1 MNYFTKVLKY
11 GLDYTYYGVLN
22 IVFNILYAIFS
33 ALAFVSFIPMLDV
46 LFKQTKG
53 VYIKPEYFG
62 ISNIREYLED
72 YFNYYISRQ
81 LETDISSTLIL
92 VVGIVIFFFLMK
104 NLFNYLALYNITFVK
119 NGLLKNLR
127 GKLYSKV
134 VSMPISYFLNK
145 KKGDLMS
152 RITADI
158 LEIQT
163 SYLSILEL
171 MVREPLTILF
181 TLIVMFTIS
190 PELTLFVILFIPIS
204 GFIISII
211 GKKLRKDSKEVQ
223 QQQSNFLSMIDE
235 TISGQKVIK
244 SFLSESFFNQK
255 FDSIN
260 EMLYKFS
267 NKVIN
272 RKNLAG
278 PFSEFMGILVIGVL
292 LWFGGKMV
300 LINETISGT
309 TFIVFMGLAY
319 NILTPAKNLSKSF
332 YSIKKGNAA
341 AERVFEIIEFKP
353 ENDSNRDQL
362 LETFI
367 DKIEFKNVDFSFGQT
382 KILDKISFTIKKGES
397 VALVG
402 SSGSGKTTIANL
414 LNGFYNSDSG
424 SISIDGMEISSIT
437 RESLY
442 KKISIVTQESIL
454 FNDTIMNNI
463 RIGDLDSI
471 DGDII
476 NAAKEANAHEFI
488 LEQNEKYD
496 TNIGDYGGKLSGGQK
511 QRITIARA
519 MLKSPSIL
527 ILDEA
532 TSSLDSESEKHVQS
546 AIENLMNQRTV
557 FVIAHRLS
565 TVHNASKILVLD
577 NGKIVQE
584 GKHEELVNIDGLYK
598 QLHKMQFRT

>member
-1 MNYFTKVLKY
+1 MSYFTRVLKY
-11 GLDYTYYGVLN
+11 GIEYYNYGVLN
-22 IVFNILYAIFS
+22 ILFNILYAIFS

-46 LFKQTKG
+46 LFKQTKT
-53 VYIKPEYFG
+53 VYTEPEYVGF
-62 ISNIREYLED
+62 SNILEYTED
-72 YFNYYISRQ
+72 YFNYYLSNQ

-127 GKLYSKV
+127 ENLYSKV
-134 VSMPISYFLNK
+134 LNMPISYFLNK

-171 MVREPLTILF
+171 MVREPLTIIF

-190 PELTLFVILFIPIS
+190 PQLTLFVTLFIPIS

-223 QQQSNFLSMIDE
+223 QQQSNFLSIIDE

-244 SFLSESFFNQK
+244 SFLSENFFHNK
-255 FDSIN
+255 FKSIN
-260 EMLYKFS
+260 NLLYRFS

-300 LINETISGT
+300 LISETISGT

-341 AERVFEIIEFKP
+341 AERVFEIIEYNKNKYDENRTLDFKKFKK
-353 ENDSNRDQL
+353 NI
-362 LETFI
+362 TFN
-367 DKIEFKNVDFSFGQT
+367 NVEFSFGEV
-382 KILDKISFTIKKGES
+382 KILDKISFTINKGES

-414 LNGFYNSDSG
+414 LNGFFGPTSG
-424 SISIDGMEISSIT
+424 NILIDDISISNIT
-437 RESLY
+437 KESLY
-442 KKISIVTQESIL
+442 RNISIVTQESIL
-454 FNDTIMNNI
+454 FNDTILNNI
-463 RIGDLDSI
+463 RIGNLEASKE
-471 DGDII
+471 DII
-476 NAAKEANAHEFI
+476 EASKEANAHEFI
-488 LEQNEKYD
+488 QEQLNSYD
-496 TNIGDYGGKLSGGQK
+496 TTIGDYGNNLSGGQK
-511 QRITIARA
+511 QRLTIARA

-532 TSSLDSESEKHVQS
+532 TSSLDSESEKKIQN
-546 AIENLMNQRTV
+546 AIDKLMHGKTSLI
-557 FVIAHRLS
+557 IAHKFS
-565 TVHNASKILVLD
+565 TIKKCDKIILID
-577 NGKIVQE
+577 KGRIIAQGTHQE
-584 GKHEELVNIDGLYK
+584 LINSNSSYKNMNELQI
-598 QLHKMQFRT
+598 

>member
-1 MNYFTKVLKY
+1 MSYFTRVLKY
-11 GLDYTYYGVLN
+11 GLDYSYFAVLN
-22 IVFNILYAIFS
+22 IIFNILYAIFS

-46 LFKQTKG
+46 LFKQTKK
-53 VYIKPEYFG
+53 VYIEPEYTG
-62 ISNIREYLED
+62 ISDIREYAEN
-72 YFNYYISRQ
+72 YFNYYISKQ
-81 LETDISSTLIL
+81 LETDISSTLII
-92 VVGIVIFFFLMK
+92 VVSIVIFFFLMK
-104 NLFNYLALYNITFVK
+104 NIFNYLALYNITFVK
-119 NGLLKNLR
+119 NGLLKKLR
-127 GKLYSKV
+127 ENLYSKV
-134 VSMPISYFLNK
+134 LLMPISYFLNK

-190 PELTLFVILFIPIS
+190 PSLTLFVILFIPIS

-223 QQQSNFLSMIDE
+223 QQQSNFLSIIDE

-244 SFLSESFFNQK
+244 SFISESFFLKK
-255 FDSIN
+255 FDQIN
-260 EMLYKFS
+260 NLLFRYS
-267 NKVIN
+267 NKVVN

-300 LINETISGT
+300 LINASISGT

-341 AERVFEIIEFKP
+341 AERVFEIIEYSKEINDQGRSIDMNEFKDKIRF
-353 ENDSNRDQL
+353 ND
-362 LETFI
+362 LEFSYGESKII
-367 DKIEFKNVDFSFGQT
+367 DK
-382 KILDKISFTIKKGES
+382 LSFTINKGES
-397 VALVG
+397 IALVG

-414 LNGFYNSDSG
+414 LNGFFNANSG
-424 SISIDGMEISSIT
+424 NIIIDGINIT
-437 RESLY
+437 DIKRESLY
-442 KKISIVTQESIL
+442 KNISIVTQESIL
-454 FNDTIMNNI
+454 FNDTIFNNI
-463 RIGDLDSI
+463 KIGNLDSNRE
-471 DGDII
+471 DII
-476 NAAKEANAHEFI
+476 NAAKEANAHDFI
-488 LEQNEKYD
+488 KDQVNGYD
-496 TNIGDYGGKLSGGQK
+496 TVIGDYGNKLSGGQK
-511 QRITIARA
+511 QRLTIARA

-532 TSSLDSESEKHVQS
+532 TSSLDSKSEKKIQD
-546 AIENLMNQRTV
+546 AINKLMYGKTSLI
-557 FVIAHRLS
+557 IAHKFS
-565 TVHNASKILVLD
+565 TIKKCDKIILID
-577 NGKIVQE
+577 KGRIVAQ
-584 GKHEELVNIDGLYK
+584 GTHDELINSNSLYK
-598 QLHKMQFRT
+598 NMNELQI

>member
-1 MNYFTKVLKY
+1 MSYFIRVLKY
-11 GLDYTYYGVLN
+11 GIEYYNYGVLN
-22 IVFNILYAIFS
+22 IFFNILYAIFS

-46 LFKQTKG
+46 LFKQTKT
-53 VYIKPEYFG
+53 VYTEPEYG
-62 ISNIREYLED
+62 GLNNILEYTED
-72 YFNYYISRQ
+72 YFNYYLSNQ
-81 LETDISSTLIL
+81 LETDISSTLII

-127 GKLYSKV
+127 ENLYSKV
-134 VSMPISYFLNK
+134 LNMPISYFLNK

-171 MVREPLTILF
+171 MVREPLTIIF

-190 PELTLFVILFIPIS
+190 PQLTLFVTLFIPIS

-223 QQQSNFLSMIDE
+223 QQQSNFLSIIDE

-244 SFLSESFFNQK
+244 SFLSENFFHNK
-255 FDSIN
+255 FKSIN
-260 EMLYKFS
+260 NLLYRFS

-300 LINETISGT
+300 LISETISGT

-341 AERVFEIIEFKP
+341 AERVFEIIEYNKNKYDENRTLDFKKFKK
-353 ENDSNRDQL
+353 NI
-362 LETFI
+362 TFN
-367 DKIEFKNVDFSFGQT
+367 NVEFSFGEV
-382 KILDKISFTIKKGES
+382 KILDKISFTINKGES

-414 LNGFYNSDSG
+414 LNGFFGPTSG
-424 SISIDGMEISSIT
+424 NILIDDISISNIT
-437 RESLY
+437 KESLY
-442 KKISIVTQESIL
+442 RNISIVTQESIL
-454 FNDTIMNNI
+454 FNDTILNNI
-463 RIGDLDSI
+463 RIGNLEASKE
-471 DGDII
+471 DII
-476 NAAKEANAHEFI
+476 EASKEANAHEFI
-488 LEQNEKYD
+488 QEQLNSYD
-496 TNIGDYGGKLSGGQK
+496 TTIGDFGNNLSGGQK
-511 QRITIARA
+511 QRLTIARA
-519 MLKSPSIL
+519 ILKSPSIL

-532 TSSLDSESEKHVQS
+532 TSSLDSESEKKIQN
-546 AIENLMNQRTV
+546 AIDKLMHGKTSLI
-557 FVIAHRLS
+557 IAHKFS
-565 TVHNASKILVLD
+565 TIKKCDKIILID
-577 NGKIVQE
+577 KGRIIAQGTHQE
-584 GKHEELVNIDGLYK
+584 LINSNSSYKNMNELQI
-598 QLHKMQFRT
+598 

>member
-1 MNYFTKVLKY
+1 MNYFTRVLKY
-11 GLDYTYYGVLN
+11 GIEYSYFGLLN
-22 IVFNILYAIFS
+22 ILFNILYAIFS

-46 LFKQTKG
+46 LFKQTEI
-53 VYIKPEYFG
+53 VYTKPEYTG
-62 ISNIREYLED
+62 IGNIREYLES
-72 YFNYYISRQ
+72 YFNYYLSNQ
-81 LETDISSTLIL
+81 LETDVSSTLII
-92 VVGIVIFFFLMK
+92 VVGIVVFFFLMK
-104 NLFNYLALYNITFVK
+104 NIFNYLALYNITFLK

-127 GKLYSKV
+127 ENLYSKV
-134 VSMPISYFLNK
+134 LNMPISYFLNK

-190 PELTLFVILFIPIS
+190 PRLTLFVTLFIPIS

-223 QQQSNFLSMIDE
+223 QQQSNFLSIIDE

-244 SFLSESFFNQK
+244 SFLSESFFLDK
-255 FDSIN
+255 FKSIN
-260 EMLYKFS
+260 SLLFKFS

-278 PFSEFMGILVIGVL
+278 PFSEFMGILVIVVL

-300 LINETISGT
+300 LISETISGT

-341 AERVFEIIEFKP
+341 AERVFEIIEYNNDRVDQKRDVELIKF
-353 ENDSNRDQL
+353 ENKI
-362 LETFI
+362 TFEN
-367 DKIEFKNVDFSFGQT
+367 IEFNYGDS
-382 KILDKISFTIKKGES
+382 KILDNISFTINKGES

-402 SSGSGKTTIANL
+402 SSGSGKTTIANI
-414 LNGFYNSDSG
+414 LNGFFNPKSG
-424 SISIDGMEISSIT
+424 NLLIDNNNISQIT
-437 RESLY
+437 KESLY
-442 KKISIVTQESIL
+442 KNISIVTQESIL
-454 FNDTIMNNI
+454 FNDSILNNI
-463 RIGDLDSI
+463 KIGNLDSKKE
-471 DGDII
+471 DVI
-476 NAAKEANAHEFI
+476 NAAKDANAHEFI
-488 LEQNEKYD
+488 EQQLNGYD
-496 TNIGDYGGKLSGGQK
+496 TMIGDYGNKLSGGQK
-511 QRITIARA
+511 QRLTIARA

-532 TSSLDSESEKHVQS
+532 TSSLDSKSEKKIQD
-546 AIENLMNQRTV
+546 AINKLMEGKTSLI
-557 FVIAHRLS
+557 IAHKFS
-565 TVHNASKILVLD
+565 TIKKCDKIILID
-577 NGKIVQE
+577 KGRIIAQ
-584 GKHEELVNIDGLYK
+584 GTHEELINSNSSYK
-598 QLHKMQFRT
+598 NMNELQI

>member
-46 LFKQTKG
+46 LFKQTKE
-53 VYIKPEYFG
+53 VYIEPEYSG
-62 ISNIREYLED
+62 ISNIREYLEN

-119 NGLLKNLR
+119 NGLLKNIR

-134 VSMPISYFLNK
+134 ISMPISYFLNK

-341 AERVFEIIEFKP
+341 AERVFEIIEFKLD
-353 ENDSNRDQL
+353 NYSNRDQL
-362 LETFI
+362 LETFK
-367 DKIEFKNVDFSFGQT
+367 DKIEFKNVDFSYGQS
-382 KILDKISFTIKKGES
+382 KILDKISFTIKKGQS

-463 RIGDLDSI
+463 RIGDLDSV
-471 DGDII
+471 DGDVI

-488 LEQNEKYD
+488 LEQSKKYD

-511 QRITIARA
+511 QRLTIARA

-532 TSSLDSESEKHVQS
+532 TSSLDSESEKKIQD
-546 AIENLMNQRTV
+546 AIDKLMLGKTSLIIAHKFSTIKKCDKIILIDKGRIVAEGTHDELINSNSSYKNMNQ
-557 FVIAHRLS
+557 L
-565 TVHNASKILVLD
+565 
-577 NGKIVQE
+577 Q
-584 GKHEELVNIDGLYK
+584 
-598 QLHKMQFRT
+598 M

>member
-11 GLDYTYYGVLN
+11 GLEYSYFAVLN
-22 IVFNILYAIFS
+22 ILFNILYAIFS

-46 LFKQTKG
+46 LFKQTKK
-53 VYIKPEYFG
+53 VYEMPVYSG
-62 ISNIREYLED
+62 IGNIREYAEN
-72 YFNYYISRQ
+72 YFNYYISKQ
-81 LETDISSTLIL
+81 LETDISTTLII
-92 VVGIVIFFFLMK
+92 VVSIVIFFFLMK
-104 NLFNYLALYNITFVK
+104 NVFNYLALFNITFVK
-119 NGLLKNLR
+119 NGLLKKLR
-127 GKLYSKV
+127 ERLYSKV
-134 VSMPISYFLNK
+134 LVMPIPYFINK

-211 GKKLRKDSKEVQ
+211 GKRLRKDSKEVQ
-223 QQQSNFLSMIDE
+223 QQQSNFLSIIDE

-244 SFLSESFFNQK
+244 SFLSESFFSRK
-255 FDSIN
+255 FDKIN
-260 EMLYKFS
+260 HLLYKYS

-292 LWFGGKMV
+292 LWFGGRMV
-300 LINETISGT
+300 LVSESISGT

-341 AERVFEIIEFKP
+341 AERVFEIIEYDKYSNDRTRNIEIEEFK
-353 ENDSNRDQL
+353 
-362 LETFI
+362 
-367 DKIEFKNVDFSFGQT
+367 DKISFQDLEFSYGES
-382 KILDKISFTIKKGES
+382 KILDGITFTIKKGES

-402 SSGSGKTTIANL
+402 SSGSGKSTIANL
-414 LNGFYNSDSG
+414 LNGFFSADSG
-424 SISIDGMEISSIT
+424 SLLIDGINISDIK

-442 KKISIVTQESIL
+442 KNISIVTQESIL
-454 FNDTIMNNI
+454 FNDNIFNNI
-463 RIGDLDSI
+463 KIGNLDSEKE
-471 DGDII
+471 DII
-476 NAAKEANAHEFI
+476 SAAKEANAHEFI
-488 LEQNEKYD
+488 EEQINGYE
-496 TNIGDYGGKLSGGQK
+496 TVIGDYGNKLSGGQK
-511 QRITIARA
+511 QRLTIARA

-532 TSSLDSESEKHVQS
+532 TSSLDSKSEKKIQD
-546 AIENLMNQRTV
+546 AINKLMQGKTSLI
-557 FVIAHRLS
+557 IAHKFS
-565 TVHNASKILVLD
+565 TIKKCDKIILID
-577 NGKIVQE
+577 KGRIIAQ
-584 GKHEELVNIDGLYK
+584 GTHEELINSNSSYK
-598 QLHKMQFRT
+598 NMNELQI

>member
-1 MNYFTKVLKY
+1 MNYFTRVLKY
-11 GLDYTYYGVLN
+11 GIDYSYFGLLN
-22 IVFNILYAIFS
+22 ILFNILYAIFS

-46 LFKQTKG
+46 LFKQTEI
-53 VYIKPEYFG
+53 VYTKPEYTG
-62 ISNIREYLED
+62 IGNIREYLES
-72 YFNYYISRQ
+72 YFNYYLSNQ
-81 LETDISSTLIL
+81 LETDVSSTLII
-92 VVGIVIFFFLMK
+92 VVGIVVFFFLMK
-104 NLFNYLALYNITFVK
+104 NIFNYLALYNITFVK

-127 GKLYSKV
+127 ENLYSKV
-134 VSMPISYFLNK
+134 LNMPISYFLNK

-190 PELTLFVILFIPIS
+190 PRLTLFVTLFIPIS

-223 QQQSNFLSMIDE
+223 QQQSNFLSIIDE

-244 SFLSESFFNQK
+244 SFLSESFFLDK
-255 FDSIN
+255 FKSIN
-260 EMLYKFS
+260 SLLFKFS

-300 LINETISGT
+300 LISETISGT

-341 AERVFEIIEFKP
+341 AERVFEIIEYNNDRVDQKRDVELIKF
-353 ENDSNRDQL
+353 ENKI
-362 LETFI
+362 TFEN
-367 DKIEFKNVDFSFGQT
+367 IEFNYGDS
-382 KILDKISFTIKKGES
+382 KILDKISFTINKGES

-402 SSGSGKTTIANL
+402 SSGSGKTTIANI
-414 LNGFYNSDSG
+414 LNGFFNPKSG
-424 SISIDGMEISSIT
+424 NLLIDNNNISQIT
-437 RESLY
+437 KESLY
-442 KKISIVTQESIL
+442 KNISIVTQESIL
-454 FNDTIMNNI
+454 FNDSILNNI
-463 RIGDLDSI
+463 KIGNLDSKKE
-471 DGDII
+471 DVI

-488 LEQNEKYD
+488 EQQLDGYN
-496 TNIGDYGGKLSGGQK
+496 TMIGDYGNKLSGGQK
-511 QRITIARA
+511 QRLTIARA

-532 TSSLDSESEKHVQS
+532 TSSLDSKSEKKIQD
-546 AIENLMNQRTV
+546 AINKLMQGKTSLI
-557 FVIAHRLS
+557 IAHKFS
-565 TVHNASKILVLD
+565 TIKKCDKIILID
-577 NGKIVQE
+577 KGKIIAQVT
-584 GKHEELVNIDGLYK
+584 HEELINSNSSYK
-598 QLHKMQFRT
+598 NMNELQI

>member
-46 LFKQTKG
+46 LFKQTKE
-53 VYIKPEYFG
+53 VYIEPEYSG

-134 VSMPISYFLNK
+134 ISMPISYFLNK

-171 MVREPLTILF
+171 MIREPLTILF

-244 SFLSESFFNQK
+244 SFLSESYFNQK
-255 FDSIN
+255 FNRIN

-341 AERVFEIIEFKP
+341 AERVFEIIEFKLD
-353 ENDSNRDQL
+353 NDSNRDQL
-362 LETFI
+362 LEIFN
-367 DKIEFKNVDFSFGQT
+367 DKIEFKNVDFSYGQS
-382 KILDKISFTIKKGES
+382 KILDKISFTINKGES

-442 KKISIVTQESIL
+442 KNISIVTQESIL

-463 RIGDLDSI
+463 RIGDLDST
-471 DGDII
+471 DEDII

-488 LEQNEKYD
+488 LEQSKKYE

-511 QRITIARA
+511 QRLTIARA

-532 TSSLDSESEKHVQS
+532 TSSLDSESEKKIQD
-546 AIENLMNQRTV
+546 AIDKLMLDKTSLI
-557 FVIAHRLS
+557 IAHKFS
-565 TVHNASKILVLD
+565 TIKTCDKIILID
-577 NGKIVQE
+577 KGRIIAE
-584 GKHEELVNIDGLYK
+584 GTHDELINSNSSYK
-598 QLHKMQFRT
+598 NMNELQM

>member
-1 MNYFTKVLKY
+1 MSYFTRVLKY
-11 GLDYTYYGVLN
+11 GIEYYYYGVLN
-22 IVFNILYAIFS
+22 ILFNILYAIFS

-46 LFKQTKG
+46 LFKQTKT
-53 VYIKPEYFG
+53 VYTEPEYVGF
-62 ISNIREYLED
+62 SNILEYTED
-72 YFNYYISRQ
+72 YFNYYLSNQ

-127 GKLYSKV
+127 ENLYSKV
-134 VSMPISYFLNK
+134 LNMPISYFLNK

-171 MVREPLTILF
+171 MVREPLTIIF

-190 PELTLFVILFIPIS
+190 PQLTLFVTLFIPIS

-223 QQQSNFLSMIDE
+223 QQQSNFLSIIDE

-244 SFLSESFFNQK
+244 SFLSENFFHNK
-255 FDSIN
+255 FKSIN
-260 EMLYKFS
+260 NLLYRFS

-300 LINETISGT
+300 LISETISGT

-341 AERVFEIIEFKP
+341 AERVFEIIEYNKNKYDENRTLDFKKFKK
-353 ENDSNRDQL
+353 NI
-362 LETFI
+362 TFNNV
-367 DKIEFKNVDFSFGQT
+367 EFSYGEV
-382 KILDKISFTIKKGES
+382 KILDKISFTINKGES

-414 LNGFYNSDSG
+414 LNGFFGPTSG
-424 SISIDGMEISSIT
+424 NILIDDISISNIT
-437 RESLY
+437 KESLY
-442 KKISIVTQESIL
+442 RNISIVTQESIL
-454 FNDTIMNNI
+454 FNDTILNNI
-463 RIGDLDSI
+463 RIGNLEASKE
-471 DGDII
+471 DII
-476 NAAKEANAHEFI
+476 EASKEANAHEFI
-488 LEQNEKYD
+488 QEQLNSYD
-496 TNIGDYGGKLSGGQK
+496 TTIGDYGNNLSGGQK
-511 QRITIARA
+511 QRLTIARA

-532 TSSLDSESEKHVQS
+532 TSSLDSESEKKIQN
-546 AIENLMNQRTV
+546 AIDKLMHGKTSLI
-557 FVIAHRLS
+557 IAHKFS
-565 TVHNASKILVLD
+565 TIKKCDKIILID
-577 NGKIVQE
+577 KGRIIAQGTHQE
-584 GKHEELVNIDGLYK
+584 LINSNSSYKNMNELQI
-598 QLHKMQFRT
+598 

>member
-46 LFKQTKG
+46 LFKQTKD
-53 VYIKPEYFG
+53 VYTEPEYSG

-134 VSMPISYFLNK
+134 ISMPISYFLNK

-362 LETFI
+362 LETFK
-367 DKIEFKNVDFSFGQT
+367 DKIEFKNVDFSYGQS
-382 KILDKISFTIKKGES
+382 KILDKISFTIKKGQS

-532 TSSLDSESEKHVQS
+532 TSSLDSESEKKIQD
-546 AIENLMNQRTV
+546 AIDKLMLDKTSLI
-557 FVIAHRLS
+557 IAHKFS
-565 TVHNASKILVLD
+565 TIKKCDKIILID
-577 NGKIVQE
+577 KGRIVAE
-584 GKHEELVNIDGLYK
+584 GTHDELINSNSSYK
-598 QLHKMQFRT
+598 NMNELQM

>member
-46 LFKQTKG
+46 LFKQTKD
-53 VYIKPEYFG
+53 VYIEPEYSG

-134 VSMPISYFLNK
+134 ISMPISYFLNK

-244 SFLSESFFNQK
+244 SFLSESFFDQK

-260 EMLYKFS
+260 KMLYKFS
-267 NKVIN
+267 NRVIN

-341 AERVFEIIEFKP
+341 AERVFEIIEFKHD
-353 ENDSNRDQL
+353 NDSNRDQL
-362 LETFI
+362 LETFK
-367 DKIEFKNVDFSFGQT
+367 DKIEFKNVDFSYGQS
-382 KILDKISFTIKKGES
+382 KILDKISFTIKKGQS

-414 LNGFYNSDSG
+414 LNGFYNSNSG

-442 KKISIVTQESIL
+442 KNISIVTQESIL

-471 DGDII
+471 DEDIV

-488 LEQNEKYD
+488 LEQSEKYD

-511 QRITIARA
+511 QRLTIARA

-532 TSSLDSESEKHVQS
+532 TSSLDSESEKKIQD
-546 AIENLMNQRTV
+546 AIDKLMVDKTSLI
-557 FVIAHRLS
+557 IAHKFS
-565 TVHNASKILVLD
+565 TIKKCDKIILIDKGRILAEGTHD
-577 NGKIVQE
+577 ELINSNSSYKIMN
-584 GKHEELVNIDGLYK
+584 EL
-598 QLHKMQFRT
+598 QM

>member
-1 MNYFTKVLKY
+1 MNYFTRVLKY

-46 LFKQTKG
+46 LFKQTKD
-53 VYIKPEYFG
+53 VYVEPEYSG
-62 ISNIREYLED
+62 ISNIRKYLED

-127 GKLYSKV
+127 GKLYSRV
-134 VSMPISYFLNK
+134 ISMPISYFLNK

-181 TLIVMFTIS
+181 TLIVMLTIS

-255 FDSIN
+255 FNSIN
-260 EMLYKFS
+260 KMLYKFS

-353 ENDSNRDQL
+353 YNDSKRDQL
-362 LETFI
+362 LKTFK
-367 DKIEFKNVDFSFGQT
+367 DKIEFKNVDFSYGQS
-382 KILDKISFTIKKGES
+382 KILDKISFTIKKGQS

-442 KKISIVTQESIL
+442 KNISIVTQESIL

-463 RIGDLDSI
+463 KIGDLDSV
-471 DGDII
+471 DEDIV

-488 LEQNEKYD
+488 LEQSEKYD

-511 QRITIARA
+511 QRLTIARA

-532 TSSLDSESEKHVQS
+532 TSSLDSESEKKIQD
-546 AIENLMNQRTV
+546 AIDKLMMDKTSLI
-557 FVIAHRLS
+557 IAHKFS
-565 TVHNASKILVLD
+565 TIKKCDKIILIDKGRILA
-577 NGKIVQE
+577 E
-584 GKHEELVNIDGLYK
+584 GTHDELINSNSSYK
-598 QLHKMQFRT
+598 NMNELQM

>member
-1 MNYFTKVLKY
+1 MSYFTRVLKY
-11 GLDYTYYGVLN
+11 GIEYYNYGVLN
-22 IVFNILYAIFS
+22 ILFNILYAIFS

-46 LFKQTKG
+46 LFKQTKT
-53 VYIKPEYFG
+53 VYTEPEYVGF
-62 ISNIREYLED
+62 SNILEYTED
-72 YFNYYISRQ
+72 YFNYYLSNQ

-127 GKLYSKV
+127 ENLYSKV
-134 VSMPISYFLNK
+134 LNMPISYFLNK

-171 MVREPLTILF
+171 MVREPLTIIF

-190 PELTLFVILFIPIS
+190 PQLTLFVTLFIPIS

-223 QQQSNFLSMIDE
+223 QQQSNFLSIIDE

-244 SFLSESFFNQK
+244 SFLSENFFHNK
-255 FDSIN
+255 FKSIN
-260 EMLYKFS
+260 NLLYRFS

-300 LINETISGT
+300 LISETISGT

-341 AERVFEIIEFKP
+341 AERVFEIIEYNKNKYDENRTLDFKKFKK
-353 ENDSNRDQL
+353 NI
-362 LETFI
+362 TFNNV
-367 DKIEFKNVDFSFGQT
+367 EFSYGEV
-382 KILDKISFTIKKGES
+382 KILDKISFTINKGES

-414 LNGFYNSDSG
+414 LNGFFGPTSG
-424 SISIDGMEISSIT
+424 NILIDDISISNIT
-437 RESLY
+437 KESLY
-442 KKISIVTQESIL
+442 RNISIVTQESIL
-454 FNDTIMNNI
+454 FNDTILNNI
-463 RIGDLDSI
+463 RIGNLEASKE
-471 DGDII
+471 DII
-476 NAAKEANAHEFI
+476 EASKEANAHEFI
-488 LEQNEKYD
+488 QEQLNSYD
-496 TNIGDYGGKLSGGQK
+496 TTIGDYGNNLSGGQK
-511 QRITIARA
+511 QRLTIARA
-519 MLKSPSIL
+519 ILKSPSIL

-532 TSSLDSESEKHVQS
+532 TSSLDSESEKKIQN
-546 AIENLMNQRTV
+546 AIDKLMHGKTSLI
-557 FVIAHRLS
+557 IAHKFS
-565 TVHNASKILVLD
+565 TIKKCDKIILID
-577 NGKIVQE
+577 KGRIIAQGTHQE
-584 GKHEELVNIDGLYK
+584 LINSNSSYKNMNELQI
-598 QLHKMQFRT
+598 

>member
-46 LFKQTKG
+46 LFKQTKE
-53 VYIKPEYFG
+53 VYIEPEYSG
-62 ISNIREYLED
+62 ISNVREYLED

-134 VSMPISYFLNK
+134 ISMPISYFLNK

-362 LETFI
+362 LETFK
-367 DKIEFKNVDFSFGQT
+367 DKIEFKNVDFSYGQS
-382 KILDKISFTIKKGES
+382 KILDKISFTIKKGQS

-488 LEQNEKYD
+488 LEQSEKYD

-532 TSSLDSESEKHVQS
+532 TSSLDSESEKKIQD
-546 AIENLMNQRTV
+546 AIDKLMLDKTSLI
-557 FVIAHRLS
+557 IAHKFS
-565 TVHNASKILVLD
+565 TIKKCDKIILID
-577 NGKIVQE
+577 KGRIVAE
-584 GKHEELVNIDGLYK
+584 GTHDELINSNSSYK
-598 QLHKMQFRT
+598 NMNELQM

>member
-1 MNYFTKVLKY
+1 MNYFSKVIKY
-11 GLDYTYYGVLN
+11 GLEYSYFAVLN
-22 IVFNILYAIFS
+22 ILFNILYAIFS

-46 LFKQTKG
+46 LFKQTKK
-53 VYIKPEYFG
+53 VYEVPEYSG
-62 ISNIREYLED
+62 IGNIREYAEN
-72 YFNYYISRQ
+72 YFNYYISKQ
-81 LETDISSTLIL
+81 LETDISTTLII
-92 VVGIVIFFFLMK
+92 VVSIVIFFFLMK
-104 NLFNYLALYNITFVK
+104 NVFNYLALFNITFVK
-119 NGLLKNLR
+119 NGLLKKLR
-127 GKLYSKV
+127 ERLYSKV
-134 VSMPISYFLNK
+134 LVMPIPYFINK

-211 GKKLRKDSKEVQ
+211 GKRLRKDSKEVQ
-223 QQQSNFLSMIDE
+223 QQQSNFLSIIDE

-244 SFLSESFFNQK
+244 SFLSESFFSRK
-255 FDSIN
+255 FDKIN
-260 EMLYKFS
+260 HLLYKYS

-292 LWFGGKMV
+292 LWFGGRMV
-300 LINETISGT
+300 LVSESISGT

-341 AERVFEIIEFKP
+341 AERVFEIIEYDKYTNDGTRNIEIEEFK
-353 ENDSNRDQL
+353 
-362 LETFI
+362 
-367 DKIEFKNVDFSFGQT
+367 DKISFQDLEFSYGES
-382 KILDKISFTIKKGES
+382 KILDGITFTIKKGES

-402 SSGSGKTTIANL
+402 SSGSGKSTIANL
-414 LNGFYNSDSG
+414 LNGFFSADSG
-424 SISIDGMEISSIT
+424 SLLIDGINISDIK

-442 KKISIVTQESIL
+442 KNISIVTQESIL
-454 FNDTIMNNI
+454 FNDNIFNNI
-463 RIGDLDSI
+463 KIGNLDAEKE
-471 DGDII
+471 DII
-476 NAAKEANAHEFI
+476 RAAKEANAHEFI
-488 LEQNEKYD
+488 EEQINGYE
-496 TNIGDYGGKLSGGQK
+496 TVIGDYGNKLSGGQK
-511 QRITIARA
+511 QRLTIARA

-532 TSSLDSESEKHVQS
+532 TSSLDSKSEKKIQD
-546 AIENLMNQRTV
+546 AINKLMQGKTSLI
-557 FVIAHRLS
+557 IAHKFS
-565 TVHNASKILVLD
+565 TIKKCDKIILID
-577 NGKIVQE
+577 KGRIIAQ
-584 GKHEELVNIDGLYK
+584 GTHEELINSNSSYK
-598 QLHKMQFRT
+598 NMNELQI

>member
-1 MNYFTKVLKY
+1 MSYFTRVLKY
-11 GLDYTYYGVLN
+11 GIEYYNYGVLN
-22 IVFNILYAIFS
+22 ILFNILYAIFS

-46 LFKQTKG
+46 LFKQTKT
-53 VYIKPEYFG
+53 VYTEPEYVGF
-62 ISNIREYLED
+62 SNILEYTED
-72 YFNYYISRQ
+72 YFNYYLSNQ

-127 GKLYSKV
+127 ENLYSKV
-134 VSMPISYFLNK
+134 LNMPISYFLNK

-171 MVREPLTILF
+171 MVREPLTIIF

-190 PELTLFVILFIPIS
+190 PQLTLFVTLFIPIS

-223 QQQSNFLSMIDE
+223 QQQSNFLSIIDE

-244 SFLSESFFNQK
+244 SFLSENFFHNK
-255 FDSIN
+255 FKSIN
-260 EMLYKFS
+260 NLLYRFS

-300 LINETISGT
+300 LISETISGT

-341 AERVFEIIEFKP
+341 AERVFEIIEYNKNKYDENRTLDFKKFKK
-353 ENDSNRDQL
+353 NI
-362 LETFI
+362 TFNNV
-367 DKIEFKNVDFSFGQT
+367 EFSYGEV
-382 KILDKISFTIKKGES
+382 KILDKISFTINKGES

-414 LNGFYNSDSG
+414 LNGFFGPTSG
-424 SISIDGMEISSIT
+424 NILIDDISISNIT
-437 RESLY
+437 KESLY
-442 KKISIVTQESIL
+442 RNISIVTQESIL
-454 FNDTIMNNI
+454 FNDTILNNI
-463 RIGDLDSI
+463 RIGNLEASKE
-471 DGDII
+471 DII
-476 NAAKEANAHEFI
+476 EASKEANAHEFI
-488 LEQNEKYD
+488 QEQLNSYD
-496 TNIGDYGGKLSGGQK
+496 TTIGDYGNNLSGGQK
-511 QRITIARA
+511 QRLTIARA

-532 TSSLDSESEKHVQS
+532 TSSLDSKSEKKIQN
-546 AIENLMNQRTV
+546 AIDKLMHGKTSLI
-557 FVIAHRLS
+557 IAHKFS
-565 TVHNASKILVLD
+565 TIKKCDKIILID
-577 NGKIVQE
+577 KGRIIAQ
-584 GKHEELVNIDGLYK
+584 GTHEELINSNSSYK
-598 QLHKMQFRT
+598 NMNELQI

>member
-11 GLDYTYYGVLN
+11 GLEYSYFAVLN
-22 IVFNILYAIFS
+22 ILFNILYAIFS

-46 LFKQTKG
+46 LFKQTKK
-53 VYIKPEYFG
+53 VYEMPVYSG
-62 ISNIREYLED
+62 IGNIREYAEN
-72 YFNYYISRQ
+72 YFNYYISKQ
-81 LETDISSTLIL
+81 LETDISTTLII
-92 VVGIVIFFFLMK
+92 VVSIVIFFFLMK
-104 NLFNYLALYNITFVK
+104 NVFNYLALFNITFVK
-119 NGLLKNLR
+119 NGLLKKLR
-127 GKLYSKV
+127 ERLYSKV
-134 VSMPISYFLNK
+134 LVMPIPYFINK

-211 GKKLRKDSKEVQ
+211 GKRLRKDSKEVQ
-223 QQQSNFLSMIDE
+223 QQQSNFLSIIDE

-244 SFLSESFFNQK
+244 SFLSESFFSRK
-255 FDSIN
+255 FDKIN
-260 EMLYKFS
+260 HLLYKYS

-292 LWFGGKMV
+292 LWFGGRMV
-300 LINETISGT
+300 LVSESISGT

-341 AERVFEIIEFKP
+341 AERVFEIIEYDKYSNDGTRNIEIEEFK
-353 ENDSNRDQL
+353 
-362 LETFI
+362 
-367 DKIEFKNVDFSFGQT
+367 DKISFQDLEFSYGES
-382 KILDKISFTIKKGES
+382 KILDGITFTIKKGES

-402 SSGSGKTTIANL
+402 SSGSGKSTIANL
-414 LNGFYNSDSG
+414 LNGFFSADSG
-424 SISIDGMEISSIT
+424 SLLIDGINISDIK

-442 KKISIVTQESIL
+442 KNISIVTQESIL
-454 FNDTIMNNI
+454 FNDNIFNNI
-463 RIGDLDSI
+463 KIGNLDAEKE
-471 DGDII
+471 DII
-476 NAAKEANAHEFI
+476 SAAKEANAHEFI
-488 LEQNEKYD
+488 EEQINGYE
-496 TNIGDYGGKLSGGQK
+496 TVIGDYGNKLSGGQK
-511 QRITIARA
+511 QRLTIARA

-532 TSSLDSESEKHVQS
+532 TSSLDSKSEKKIQD
-546 AIENLMNQRTV
+546 AINKLMQGKTSLI
-557 FVIAHRLS
+557 IAHKFS
-565 TVHNASKILVLD
+565 TIKKCDKIILID
-577 NGKIVQE
+577 KGRIIAQ
-584 GKHEELVNIDGLYK
+584 GTHEELINSNSSYK
-598 QLHKMQFRT
+598 NMNELQI

>member
-1 MNYFTKVLKY
+1 MSYFTRVLKY
-11 GLDYTYYGVLN
+11 GIEYYYYGVLN
-22 IVFNILYAIFS
+22 ILFNILYAIFS

-46 LFKQTKG
+46 LFKQTKT
-53 VYIKPEYFG
+53 VYTEPKYVGF
-62 ISNIREYLED
+62 SNILEYTED
-72 YFNYYISRQ
+72 YFNYYLSNQ

-127 GKLYSKV
+127 ENLYSKV
-134 VSMPISYFLNK
+134 LNMPISYFLNK

-171 MVREPLTILF
+171 MVREPLTIIF

-190 PELTLFVILFIPIS
+190 PQLTLFVTLFIPIS

-223 QQQSNFLSMIDE
+223 QQQSNFLSIIDE

-244 SFLSESFFNQK
+244 SFLSENFFHNK
-255 FDSIN
+255 FKSIN
-260 EMLYKFS
+260 NLLYRFS

-341 AERVFEIIEFKP
+341 AERVFEIIEYNKDKYDENRTIDFKKFKK
-353 ENDSNRDQL
+353 NI
-362 LETFI
+362 TFNNV
-367 DKIEFKNVDFSFGQT
+367 EFNYGEV
-382 KILDKISFTIKKGES
+382 KILDKISFTINKGES

-414 LNGFYNSDSG
+414 LNGFFGPTSG
-424 SISIDGMEISSIT
+424 NILIDDISISNIT
-437 RESLY
+437 KESLY
-442 KKISIVTQESIL
+442 RNISIVTQESIL
-454 FNDTIMNNI
+454 FNDTILNNI
-463 RIGDLDSI
+463 RIGNLEASKE
-471 DGDII
+471 DII
-476 NAAKEANAHEFI
+476 EASKEANAHEFI
-488 LEQNEKYD
+488 QEQLNSYD
-496 TNIGDYGGKLSGGQK
+496 TMIGDYGNNLSGGQK
-511 QRITIARA
+511 QRLTIARA

-532 TSSLDSESEKHVQS
+532 TSSLDSESEKKIQN
-546 AIENLMNQRTV
+546 AIDKLMHGKTSLI
-557 FVIAHRLS
+557 IAHKFS
-565 TVHNASKILVLD
+565 TIKKCDKIILID
-577 NGKIVQE
+577 KGRIIAQGTHQE
-584 GKHEELVNIDGLYK
+584 LINSNSSYKNMNELQI
-598 QLHKMQFRT
+598 

>member
-46 LFKQTKG
+46 LFKQTKD
-53 VYIKPEYFG
+53 VYIEPEYSG

-134 VSMPISYFLNK
+134 ISMPISYFLNK

-244 SFLSESFFNQK
+244 SFLSESFFDQK

-260 EMLYKFS
+260 KMLYKYS
-267 NKVIN
+267 NRVIN

-353 ENDSNRDQL
+353 DNDSNRDQL
-362 LETFI
+362 LETFK
-367 DKIEFKNVDFSFGQT
+367 DKIEFKNVDFSYGQS
-382 KILDKISFTIKKGES
+382 KILDKISFTIKKGQS

-414 LNGFYNSDSG
+414 LNGFYNSNSG

-442 KKISIVTQESIL
+442 KNISIVTQESIL

-471 DGDII
+471 DEDIV

-488 LEQNEKYD
+488 LEQSEKYD

-511 QRITIARA
+511 QRLTIARA

-532 TSSLDSESEKHVQS
+532 TSSLDSESEKKIQG
-546 AIENLMNQRTV
+546 AIDKLMVDKTSLI
-557 FVIAHRLS
+557 IAHKFS
-565 TVHNASKILVLD
+565 TIKKCDKIILIDKGRILA
-577 NGKIVQE
+577 E
-584 GKHEELVNIDGLYK
+584 GTHDELINSNSSYK
-598 QLHKMQFRT
+598 NMNELQM

>member
-11 GLDYTYYGVLN
+11 GLEYSYFALLN
-22 IVFNILYAIFS
+22 IIFNILYAIFS

-46 LFKQTKG
+46 LFKQTKK
-53 VYIKPEYFG
+53 VYEVPEYSG
-62 ISNIREYLED
+62 IGNIREYAEN
-72 YFNYYISRQ
+72 YFNYYISKQ
-81 LETDISSTLIL
+81 LETDISTTLII
-92 VVGIVIFFFLMK
+92 VVSIVIFFFLMK
-104 NLFNYLALYNITFVK
+104 NVFNYLALFNITFVK
-119 NGLLKNLR
+119 NGLLKKLR
-127 GKLYSKV
+127 ESLYSKV
-134 VSMPISYFLNK
+134 LVMPIPYFINK

-211 GKKLRKDSKEVQ
+211 GKRLRKDSKEVQ
-223 QQQSNFLSMIDE
+223 QQQSNFLSIIEE

-244 SFLSESFFNQK
+244 SFLSESFFSRK
-255 FDSIN
+255 FDKIN
-260 EMLYKFS
+260 HLLFKYS

-292 LWFGGKMV
+292 LWFGGRMV
-300 LINETISGT
+300 LVSESISGT

-341 AERVFEIIEFKP
+341 AERVFEIIEYDKYTNDGTRNIEIEEFK
-353 ENDSNRDQL
+353 
-362 LETFI
+362 
-367 DKIEFKNVDFSFGQT
+367 DKISFQDLEFSYGES
-382 KILDKISFTIKKGES
+382 KILDGITFTIKKGES

-402 SSGSGKTTIANL
+402 SSGSGKSTIANL
-414 LNGFYNSDSG
+414 LNGFFSADSG
-424 SISIDGMEISSIT
+424 SLLIDGINISDIK

-442 KKISIVTQESIL
+442 KNISIVTQESIL
-454 FNDTIMNNI
+454 FNDNIFNNI
-463 RIGDLDSI
+463 KIGNLDAEKE
-471 DGDII
+471 DII
-476 NAAKEANAHEFI
+476 RAAKEANAHEFI
-488 LEQNEKYD
+488 EEQINGYE
-496 TNIGDYGGKLSGGQK
+496 TVIGDYGNKLSGGQK
-511 QRITIARA
+511 QRLTIARA

-532 TSSLDSESEKHVQS
+532 TSSLDSKSEKKIQD
-546 AIENLMNQRTV
+546 AINKLMQGKTSLI
-557 FVIAHRLS
+557 IAHKFS
-565 TVHNASKILVLD
+565 TIKKCDKIILID
-577 NGKIVQE
+577 KGRIIAQ
-584 GKHEELVNIDGLYK
+584 GTHEELINSNSSYK
-598 QLHKMQFRT
+598 NMNELQI

>member
-46 LFKQTKG
+46 LFKQTKE
-53 VYIKPEYFG
+53 VYIEPEYSG
-62 ISNIREYLED
+62 ISNVREYLED

-134 VSMPISYFLNK
+134 ISMPISYFLNK

-181 TLIVMFTIS
+181 TLIVMLTIS

-341 AERVFEIIEFKP
+341 AERVFEIIEFKT

-362 LETFI
+362 LETFK
-367 DKIEFKNVDFSFGQT
+367 DKIEFKNVDFSYGQS
-382 KILDKISFTIKKGES
+382 KILDKISFTIKKGQS

-463 RIGDLDSI
+463 RIGDLDST

-476 NAAKEANAHEFI
+476 NAAREANAHKFI
-488 LEQNEKYD
+488 LEQSEKYD

-532 TSSLDSESEKHVQS
+532 TSSLDSESEKKIQD
-546 AIENLMNQRTV
+546 AIDKLMLDKTSLI
-557 FVIAHRLS
+557 IAHKFS
-565 TVHNASKILVLD
+565 TIRKCDKIILID
-577 NGKIVQE
+577 KGRIVAE
-584 GKHEELVNIDGLYK
+584 GTHDELINSNSSYK
-598 QLHKMQFRT
+598 NMNELQM

>member
-1 MNYFTKVLKY
+1 MSYFTRVLKY
-11 GLDYTYYGVLN
+11 GIEYYNYGVLN
-22 IVFNILYAIFS
+22 ILFNILYAIFS

-46 LFKQTKG
+46 LFKQTKT
-53 VYIKPEYFG
+53 VYTEPEYSGFN
-62 ISNIREYLED
+62 NILEYTED
-72 YFNYYISRQ
+72 YFNYYLSNQ

-127 GKLYSKV
+127 ENLYSKV
-134 VSMPISYFLNK
+134 LNMPISYFLNK

-171 MVREPLTILF
+171 MVREPLTIIF

-190 PELTLFVILFIPIS
+190 PQLTLFVILFIPIS

-223 QQQSNFLSMIDE
+223 QQQSNFLSIIDE

-244 SFLSESFFNQK
+244 SFLSENFFHNK
-255 FDSIN
+255 FKSIN
-260 EMLYKFS
+260 NLLYRFS

-341 AERVFEIIEFKP
+341 AERVFEIIEYNKNKYDENRTLDFKKFKK
-353 ENDSNRDQL
+353 NI
-362 LETFI
+362 TFNNV
-367 DKIEFKNVDFSFGQT
+367 EFSYGEV
-382 KILDKISFTIKKGES
+382 KILDKISFTINKGES

-414 LNGFYNSDSG
+414 LNGFFGPTSG
-424 SISIDGMEISSIT
+424 NILIDDISISNIT
-437 RESLY
+437 KESLY
-442 KKISIVTQESIL
+442 RNISIVTQESIL
-454 FNDTIMNNI
+454 FNDTILNNI
-463 RIGDLDSI
+463 RIGNLEASKE
-471 DGDII
+471 DII
-476 NAAKEANAHEFI
+476 EASKEANAHEFI
-488 LEQNEKYD
+488 QEQLNSYD
-496 TNIGDYGGKLSGGQK
+496 TTIGDYGNNLSGGQK
-511 QRITIARA
+511 QRLTIARA

-532 TSSLDSESEKHVQS
+532 TSSLDSESEKKIQN
-546 AIENLMNQRTV
+546 AIDKLMHGKTSLI
-557 FVIAHRLS
+557 IAHKFS
-565 TVHNASKILVLD
+565 TIKKCDKIILID
-577 NGKIVQE
+577 KGRIIAQGTHQE
-584 GKHEELVNIDGLYK
+584 LINSNSSYKNMNELQI
-598 QLHKMQFRT
+598 

>member
-11 GLDYTYYGVLN
+11 GLEYSYFAVLN
-22 IVFNILYAIFS
+22 ILFNILYAIFS

-46 LFKQTKG
+46 LFKQTKK
-53 VYIKPEYFG
+53 VYEMPVYSG
-62 ISNIREYLED
+62 IGNIREYAEN
-72 YFNYYISRQ
+72 YFNYYISKQ
-81 LETDISSTLIL
+81 LETDISTTLII
-92 VVGIVIFFFLMK
+92 VVSIVIFFFLMK
-104 NLFNYLALYNITFVK
+104 NVFNYLALFNITFVK
-119 NGLLKNLR
+119 NGLLKKLR
-127 GKLYSKV
+127 ESLYSKV
-134 VSMPISYFLNK
+134 LVMPIPYFINK

-204 GFIISII
+204 GFIISIV
-211 GKKLRKDSKEVQ
+211 GKRLRKDSKEVQ
-223 QQQSNFLSMIDE
+223 QQQSNFLSIIDE

-244 SFLSESFFNQK
+244 SFLSESFFSRK
-255 FDSIN
+255 FDKIN
-260 EMLYKFS
+260 HLLFKYS

-292 LWFGGKMV
+292 LWFGGRMV
-300 LINETISGT
+300 LVSESISGT

-341 AERVFEIIEFKP
+341 AERVFEIIEYDKYSNDGTRNIEIEEFK
-353 ENDSNRDQL
+353 
-362 LETFI
+362 
-367 DKIEFKNVDFSFGQT
+367 DKISFQDLEFSYGES
-382 KILDKISFTIKKGES
+382 KILDGITFTIKKGES

-402 SSGSGKTTIANL
+402 SSGSGKSTIANL
-414 LNGFYNSDSG
+414 LNGFFSADSG
-424 SISIDGMEISSIT
+424 SLLIDGINISDIK

-442 KKISIVTQESIL
+442 KNISIVTQESIL
-454 FNDTIMNNI
+454 FNDNIFNNI
-463 RIGDLDSI
+463 KIGNLDAEKE
-471 DGDII
+471 DII
-476 NAAKEANAHEFI
+476 RAAKEANAHEFI
-488 LEQNEKYD
+488 EEQINGYE
-496 TNIGDYGGKLSGGQK
+496 TVIGDYGNKLSGGQK
-511 QRITIARA
+511 QRLTIARA

-532 TSSLDSESEKHVQS
+532 TSSLDSKSEKKIQD
-546 AIENLMNQRTV
+546 AINKLMQGKTSLI
-557 FVIAHRLS
+557 IAHKFS
-565 TVHNASKILVLD
+565 TIKKCDKIILID
-577 NGKIVQE
+577 KGRIIAQ
-584 GKHEELVNIDGLYK
+584 GTHEELINSNSSYK
-598 QLHKMQFRT
+598 NMNELQI

>member
-1 MNYFTKVLKY
+1 MSYFTRVLKY
-11 GLDYTYYGVLN
+11 GIEYYNYGVLN
-22 IVFNILYAIFS
+22 ILFNILYAIFS

-46 LFKQTKG
+46 LFKQTKT
-53 VYIKPEYFG
+53 VYTEPEYVGF
-62 ISNIREYLED
+62 SNILEYTED
-72 YFNYYISRQ
+72 YFNYYLSNQ

-127 GKLYSKV
+127 ENLYSKV
-134 VSMPISYFLNK
+134 LNMPISYFLNK

-171 MVREPLTILF
+171 MVREPLTIIF

-190 PELTLFVILFIPIS
+190 PQLTLFVTLFIPIS

-223 QQQSNFLSMIDE
+223 QQQSNFLSIIDE

-244 SFLSESFFNQK
+244 SFLSENFFHNK
-255 FDSIN
+255 FKSIN
-260 EMLYKFS
+260 NLLYRFS

-300 LINETISGT
+300 LISETISGT

-341 AERVFEIIEFKP
+341 AERVFEIIEYNKNKYDENRTLDFKKFKK
-353 ENDSNRDQL
+353 NI
-362 LETFI
+362 TFNNV
-367 DKIEFKNVDFSFGQT
+367 EFNYGEV
-382 KILDKISFTIKKGES
+382 KILDKISFTINKGES

-414 LNGFYNSDSG
+414 LNGFFGPTSG
-424 SISIDGMEISSIT
+424 NILIDDISISNIT
-437 RESLY
+437 KESLY
-442 KKISIVTQESIL
+442 RNISIVTQESIL
-454 FNDTIMNNI
+454 FNDTILNNI
-463 RIGDLDSI
+463 RIGNLEASKE
-471 DGDII
+471 DII
-476 NAAKEANAHEFI
+476 EASKEANAHEFI
-488 LEQNEKYD
+488 QEQLNSYD
-496 TNIGDYGGKLSGGQK
+496 TTIGDYGNNLSGGQK
-511 QRITIARA
+511 QRLTIARA

-532 TSSLDSESEKHVQS
+532 TSSLDSESEKKIQN
-546 AIENLMNQRTV
+546 AIDKLMHGKTSLI
-557 FVIAHRLS
+557 IAHKFS
-565 TVHNASKILVLD
+565 TIKKCDKIILID
-577 NGKIVQE
+577 KGRIIAQGTHQE
-584 GKHEELVNIDGLYK
+584 LINSNSSYKNMNELQI
-598 QLHKMQFRT
+598 

>member
-11 GLDYTYYGVLN
+11 GLEYSYFAVLN
-22 IVFNILYAIFS
+22 ILFNILYAIFS

-46 LFKQTKG
+46 LFKQTKK
-53 VYIKPEYFG
+53 VYEAPVYSG
-62 ISNIREYLED
+62 IGNIREYAEN
-72 YFNYYISRQ
+72 YFNYYISKQ
-81 LETDISSTLIL
+81 LETDISTTLII
-92 VVGIVIFFFLMK
+92 VVSIVIFFFLMK
-104 NLFNYLALYNITFVK
+104 NVFNYLALFNITFVK
-119 NGLLKNLR
+119 NGLLKKLR
-127 GKLYSKV
+127 ESLYSKV
-134 VSMPISYFLNK
+134 LVMPIPYFINK

-211 GKKLRKDSKEVQ
+211 GKRLRKDSKEVQ
-223 QQQSNFLSMIDE
+223 QQQSNFLSIIDE

-244 SFLSESFFNQK
+244 SFLSESFFSRK
-255 FDSIN
+255 FDKIN
-260 EMLYKFS
+260 HLLYKYS

-292 LWFGGKMV
+292 LWFGGRMV
-300 LINETISGT
+300 LVSESISGT

-341 AERVFEIIEFKP
+341 AERVFEIIEYDKFSNDRTRNIEIEEFK
-353 ENDSNRDQL
+353 
-362 LETFI
+362 
-367 DKIEFKNVDFSFGQT
+367 DKISFQDLEFSYGES
-382 KILDKISFTIKKGES
+382 KILDGITFTIKKGES

-402 SSGSGKTTIANL
+402 SSGSGKSTIANL
-414 LNGFYNSDSG
+414 LNGFFSADSG
-424 SISIDGMEISSIT
+424 SLLIDGINISDIK

-442 KKISIVTQESIL
+442 KNISIVTQESIL
-454 FNDTIMNNI
+454 FNDNIFNNI
-463 RIGDLDSI
+463 KIGNLDSEKE
-471 DGDII
+471 DII
-476 NAAKEANAHEFI
+476 SAAKEANAHEFI
-488 LEQNEKYD
+488 EEQINGYE
-496 TNIGDYGGKLSGGQK
+496 TVIGDYGNKLSGGQK
-511 QRITIARA
+511 QRLTIARA

-532 TSSLDSESEKHVQS
+532 TSSLDSKSEKKIQD
-546 AIENLMNQRTV
+546 AINKLMQGKTSLI
-557 FVIAHRLS
+557 IAHKFS
-565 TVHNASKILVLD
+565 TIKKCDKIILID
-577 NGKIVQE
+577 RGRIIAQ
-584 GKHEELVNIDGLYK
+584 GTHEELINSNSSYK
-598 QLHKMQFRT
+598 NMNELQI

>member
-11 GLDYTYYGVLN
+11 GIDYSYFGLLN
-22 IVFNILYAIFS
+22 ILFNILYAIFS

-46 LFKQTKG
+46 LFKQTEI
-53 VYIKPEYFG
+53 VYTKPEYTG
-62 ISNIREYLED
+62 IGNIREYLES
-72 YFNYYISRQ
+72 YFNYYLSNQ
-81 LETDISSTLIL
+81 LETDVSSTLII
-92 VVGIVIFFFLMK
+92 VVGIVVFFFLMK
-104 NLFNYLALYNITFVK
+104 NIFNYLALYNITFVK

-127 GKLYSKV
+127 ENLYSKV
-134 VSMPISYFLNK
+134 LNMPISYFLNK

-190 PELTLFVILFIPIS
+190 PRLTLFVTLFIPIS

-223 QQQSNFLSMIDE
+223 QQQSNFLSIIDE

-244 SFLSESFFNQK
+244 SFLSESFFLDK
-255 FDSIN
+255 FKGIN
-260 EMLYKFS
+260 SLLFKFS

-300 LINETISGT
+300 LISETISGT

-341 AERVFEIIEFKP
+341 AERVFEIIEYNNDRVDQKRDVELIKF
-353 ENDSNRDQL
+353 ENKI
-362 LETFI
+362 TFEN
-367 DKIEFKNVDFSFGQT
+367 IEFNYGDS
-382 KILDKISFTIKKGES
+382 KILDKISFTINKGES

-402 SSGSGKTTIANL
+402 SSGSGKTTIANI
-414 LNGFYNSDSG
+414 LNGFFNPKSG
-424 SISIDGMEISSIT
+424 NLLIDNNNISQIT
-437 RESLY
+437 KESLY
-442 KKISIVTQESIL
+442 KNISIVTQESIL
-454 FNDTIMNNI
+454 FNDSILNNI
-463 RIGDLDSI
+463 KIGNLDSKKE
-471 DGDII
+471 DVI

-488 LEQNEKYD
+488 EQQLDGYN
-496 TNIGDYGGKLSGGQK
+496 TMIGDYGNKLSGGQK
-511 QRITIARA
+511 QRLTIARA

-532 TSSLDSESEKHVQS
+532 TSSLDSKSEKKIQD
-546 AIENLMNQRTV
+546 AINKLMEGKTSLI
-557 FVIAHRLS
+557 IAHKFS
-565 TVHNASKILVLD
+565 TIKKCDKIILID
-577 NGKIVQE
+577 KGKIIAQ
-584 GKHEELVNIDGLYK
+584 GTHEELINSNSSYK
-598 QLHKMQFRT
+598 NMNELQI

>member
-1 MNYFTKVLKY
+1 MNYFTRVLKY

-22 IVFNILYAIFS
+22 IIFNILYAIFS

-46 LFKQTKG
+46 LFKQTKD
-53 VYIKPEYFG
+53 VYTEPEYSG

-127 GKLYSKV
+127 GKLYSRV
-134 VSMPISYFLNK
+134 ISMPISYFLNK

-235 TISGQKVIK
+235 TITGQKVIK
-244 SFLSESFFNQK
+244 SFLSESYFNQK
-255 FDSIN
+255 FNSIN
-260 EMLYKFS
+260 KMIYKFS

-341 AERVFEIIEFKP
+341 AERVFEIIEFQP
-353 ENDSNRDQL
+353 DNDSNRDQL
-362 LETFI
+362 LETFN
-367 DKIEFKNVDFSFGQT
+367 DKIEFKNVDFSYGQT
-382 KILDKISFTIKKGES
+382 KILDKISFSIKKGES

-414 LNGFYNSDSG
+414 LNGFYNSNSG

-437 RESLY
+437 RDSLY
-442 KKISIVTQESIL
+442 KNISIVTQESIL

-463 RIGDLDSI
+463 RIGDLDSM
-471 DGDII
+471 DEDIV

-488 LEQNEKYD
+488 IQQIEQYD

-511 QRITIARA
+511 QRLTIARA

-532 TSSLDSESEKHVQS
+532 TSSLDSESEKKIQD
-546 AIENLMNQRTV
+546 AIDKLMLDKTSLI
-557 FVIAHRLS
+557 IAHKFS
-565 TVHNASKILVLD
+565 TIKKCDKIILID
-577 NGKIVQE
+577 KGRIVAE
-584 GKHEELVNIDGLYK
+584 GTHDELINSNSSYK
-598 QLHKMQFRT
+598 NMNELQM

>member
-1 MNYFTKVLKY
+1 MSYFTRVLKY
-11 GLDYTYYGVLN
+11 GIEYYNYGVLN
-22 IVFNILYAIFS
+22 ILFNILYAIFS

-46 LFKQTKG
+46 LFKQTKT
-53 VYIKPEYFG
+53 VYTEPEYVGF
-62 ISNIREYLED
+62 SNILEYTED
-72 YFNYYISRQ
+72 YFNYYLSNQ

-127 GKLYSKV
+127 ENLYSKV
-134 VSMPISYFLNK
+134 LNMPISYFLNK

-171 MVREPLTILF
+171 MVREPLTIIF

-190 PELTLFVILFIPIS
+190 PQLTLFVTLFIPIS

-223 QQQSNFLSMIDE
+223 QQQSNFLSIIDE

-244 SFLSESFFNQK
+244 SFLSENFFHNK
-255 FDSIN
+255 FKSIN
-260 EMLYKFS
+260 NLLYRFS

-300 LINETISGT
+300 LISETISGT

-341 AERVFEIIEFKP
+341 AERVFEIIEYNKNKYDENRTLDFKKFKK
-353 ENDSNRDQL
+353 NI
-362 LETFI
+362 TFNNV
-367 DKIEFKNVDFSFGQT
+367 EFSYGEV
-382 KILDKISFTIKKGES
+382 KILDKISFTINKGES

-414 LNGFYNSDSG
+414 LNGFFSPTSG
-424 SISIDGMEISSIT
+424 NILIDDMNISNIT
-437 RESLY
+437 KESLY
-442 KKISIVTQESIL
+442 RNISIVTQESIL
-454 FNDTIMNNI
+454 FNDTILNNI
-463 RIGDLDSI
+463 RIGNLEASKE
-471 DGDII
+471 DII
-476 NAAKEANAHEFI
+476 EASKEANAHEFI
-488 LEQNEKYD
+488 QEQLNSYD
-496 TNIGDYGGKLSGGQK
+496 TTIGDYGNNLSGGQK
-511 QRITIARA
+511 QRLTIARA

-532 TSSLDSESEKHVQS
+532 TSSLDSESEKKIQN
-546 AIENLMNQRTV
+546 AIDKLMHGKTSLI
-557 FVIAHRLS
+557 IAHKFS
-565 TVHNASKILVLD
+565 TIKKCDKIILID
-577 NGKIVQE
+577 KGRIIAQGTHQE
-584 GKHEELVNIDGLYK
+584 LINSNSSYKNMNELQI
-598 QLHKMQFRT
+598 

>member
-1 MNYFTKVLKY
+1 MSYFTRVLKY
-11 GLDYTYYGVLN
+11 GVEYYNYGVLN
-22 IVFNILYAIFS
+22 ILFNILYAIFS

-46 LFKQTKG
+46 LFKQTKT
-53 VYIKPEYFG
+53 VYTEPKYVGF
-62 ISNIREYLED
+62 SNILEYTED
-72 YFNYYISRQ
+72 YFNYYLSNQ

-127 GKLYSKV
+127 ENLYSKV
-134 VSMPISYFLNK
+134 LNMPISYFLNK

-171 MVREPLTILF
+171 MVREPLTIIF

-190 PELTLFVILFIPIS
+190 PQLTLFVTLFIPIS

-223 QQQSNFLSMIDE
+223 QQQSNFLSIIDE

-244 SFLSESFFNQK
+244 SFLSENFFHNK
-255 FDSIN
+255 FKSIN
-260 EMLYKFS
+260 NLLYRFS

-341 AERVFEIIEFKP
+341 AERVFEIIEYNKNKYDENRTLDFKKFKK
-353 ENDSNRDQL
+353 NI
-362 LETFI
+362 TFNNV
-367 DKIEFKNVDFSFGQT
+367 EFSYGEV
-382 KILDKISFTIKKGES
+382 KILDKISFTINKGES

-414 LNGFYNSDSG
+414 LNGFFGPTSG
-424 SISIDGMEISSIT
+424 NILIDDISISNIT
-437 RESLY
+437 KESLY
-442 KKISIVTQESIL
+442 RNISIVTQESIL
-454 FNDTIMNNI
+454 FNDTILNNI
-463 RIGDLDSI
+463 RIGNLEASKE
-471 DGDII
+471 DII
-476 NAAKEANAHEFI
+476 EASKEANAHEFI
-488 LEQNEKYD
+488 QEQLNSYD
-496 TNIGDYGGKLSGGQK
+496 TTIGDYGNNLSGGQK
-511 QRITIARA
+511 QRLTIARA

-532 TSSLDSESEKHVQS
+532 TSSLDSESEKKIQN
-546 AIENLMNQRTV
+546 AIDKLMHGKTSLI
-557 FVIAHRLS
+557 IAHKFS
-565 TVHNASKILVLD
+565 TIKKCDKIILID
-577 NGKIVQE
+577 KGRIIAQGTHQE
-584 GKHEELVNIDGLYK
+584 LINSNSSYKNMNELQI
-598 QLHKMQFRT
+598 

>member
-1 MNYFTKVLKY
+1 MSYFTRVLKY
-11 GLDYTYYGVLN
+11 GIDYSYFGLLNVL
-22 IVFNILYAIFS
+22 FNILYAIFS

-46 LFKQTKG
+46 LFKQTEI
-53 VYIKPEYFG
+53 VYTKPEYTG
-62 ISNIREYLED
+62 IGNIREYLES
-72 YFNYYISRQ
+72 YFNYYLSNQ
-81 LETDISSTLIL
+81 LETDVSSTLII
-92 VVGIVIFFFLMK
+92 VVGIVVFFFLMK
-104 NLFNYLALYNITFVK
+104 NIFNYLALYNITFVK

-127 GKLYSKV
+127 ENLYSKV
-134 VSMPISYFLNK
+134 LNMPISYFLNK

-190 PELTLFVILFIPIS
+190 PRLTLFVTLFIPIS

-223 QQQSNFLSMIDE
+223 QQQSNFLSIIDE

-244 SFLSESFFNQK
+244 SFLSESFFLDK
-255 FDSIN
+255 FKGIN
-260 EMLYKFS
+260 SLLFKFS

-300 LINETISGT
+300 LISETISGT

-341 AERVFEIIEFKP
+341 AERVFEIIEYNNDRVDQKRDVELIKF
-353 ENDSNRDQL
+353 ENKI
-362 LETFI
+362 TFEN
-367 DKIEFKNVDFSFGQT
+367 IEFNYGDS
-382 KILDKISFTIKKGES
+382 KILDKISFNINKGES

-402 SSGSGKTTIANL
+402 SSGSGKTTIANI
-414 LNGFYNSDSG
+414 LNGFFNPKSG
-424 SISIDGMEISSIT
+424 NLLIDNNNISQIT
-437 RESLY
+437 KESLY
-442 KKISIVTQESIL
+442 KNISIVTQESIL
-454 FNDTIMNNI
+454 FNDSILNNI
-463 RIGDLDSI
+463 KIGNLDSKKE
-471 DGDII
+471 DVI
-476 NAAKEANAHEFI
+476 NAAKDANAHEFI
-488 LEQNEKYD
+488 EQQLNGYD
-496 TNIGDYGGKLSGGQK
+496 TMIGDYGNKLSGGQK
-511 QRITIARA
+511 QRLTIARA

-532 TSSLDSESEKHVQS
+532 TSSLDSKSEKKIQD
-546 AIENLMNQRTV
+546 AINKLMEGKTSLI
-557 FVIAHRLS
+557 IAHKFS
-565 TVHNASKILVLD
+565 TIKKCDKIILID
-577 NGKIVQE
+577 KGRIIAQ
-584 GKHEELVNIDGLYK
+584 GTHEELINSNSSYK
-598 QLHKMQFRT
+598 NMNELQI

>member
-46 LFKQTKG
+46 LFKQTKE
-53 VYIKPEYFG
+53 VYIEPEYSG

-134 VSMPISYFLNK
+134 ISMPISYFLNK

-362 LETFI
+362 LETFK
-367 DKIEFKNVDFSFGQT
+367 DKIEFKNVDFSYGQS
-382 KILDKISFTIKKGES
+382 KILDKISFTIKKGQS

-463 RIGDLDSI
+463 RIGNLDSV
-471 DGDII
+471 DGDVI

-488 LEQNEKYD
+488 LEQSEKYD

-511 QRITIARA
+511 QRLTIARA

-532 TSSLDSESEKHVQS
+532 TSSLDSESEKKIQD
-546 AIENLMNQRTV
+546 AIDKLMLDKTSLI
-557 FVIAHRLS
+557 IAHKFS
-565 TVHNASKILVLD
+565 TIKKCDKIILID
-577 NGKIVQE
+577 KGRIVAE
-584 GKHEELVNIDGLYK
+584 GTHDELINSNSSYK
-598 QLHKMQFRT
+598 NMNELQM

>member
-11 GLDYTYYGVLN
+11 GLEYSYFAVLN
-22 IVFNILYAIFS
+22 ILFNILYAIFS

-46 LFKQTKG
+46 LFKQTKK
-53 VYIKPEYFG
+53 VYEAPIYSG
-62 ISNIREYLED
+62 IGNIREYAEN
-72 YFNYYISRQ
+72 YFNYYISKQ
-81 LETDISSTLIL
+81 LETDISTTLII
-92 VVGIVIFFFLMK
+92 VVSIVIFFFLMK
-104 NLFNYLALYNITFVK
+104 NVFNYLALFNITFVK
-119 NGLLKNLR
+119 NGLLKKLR
-127 GKLYSKV
+127 ESLYSKV
-134 VSMPISYFLNK
+134 LVMPIPYFINK

-211 GKKLRKDSKEVQ
+211 GKRLRKDSKEVQ
-223 QQQSNFLSMIDE
+223 QQQSNFLSIIDE

-244 SFLSESFFNQK
+244 SFLSESFFSRK
-255 FDSIN
+255 FDKIN
-260 EMLYKFS
+260 HLLYKYS

-292 LWFGGKMV
+292 LWFGGRMV
-300 LINETISGT
+300 LVSESISGT

-341 AERVFEIIEFKP
+341 AERVFEIIEYDKYSNDGTRNIEIEKFK
-353 ENDSNRDQL
+353 
-362 LETFI
+362 
-367 DKIEFKNVDFSFGQT
+367 DKISFQNLEFSYGES
-382 KILDKISFTIKKGES
+382 KILDGITFTIKKGES

-402 SSGSGKTTIANL
+402 SSGSGKSTIANL
-414 LNGFYNSDSG
+414 LNGFFSANSG
-424 SISIDGMEISSIT
+424 RLLIDGINISDIK

-442 KKISIVTQESIL
+442 KNISIVTQESIL
-454 FNDTIMNNI
+454 FNDNIFNNI
-463 RIGDLDSI
+463 KIGNLDSEKE
-471 DGDII
+471 DII
-476 NAAKEANAHEFI
+476 SAAKEANAHEFI
-488 LEQNEKYD
+488 EEQINGYE
-496 TNIGDYGGKLSGGQK
+496 TVIGDYGNKLSGGQK
-511 QRITIARA
+511 QRLTIARA

-532 TSSLDSESEKHVQS
+532 TSSLDSKSEKKIQD
-546 AIENLMNQRTV
+546 AINKLMQGKTSLI
-557 FVIAHRLS
+557 IAHKFS
-565 TVHNASKILVLD
+565 TIKKCDKIILID
-577 NGKIVQE
+577 KGRIIAQ
-584 GKHEELVNIDGLYK
+584 GTHEELINSNSSYK
-598 QLHKMQFRT
+598 NMNELQI

>member
-46 LFKQTKG
+46 LFKQTKE
-53 VYIKPEYFG
+53 VYIEPEYSG
-62 ISNIREYLED
+62 ISNVREYLED

-134 VSMPISYFLNK
+134 ISMPISYFLNK

-341 AERVFEIIEFKP
+341 AERVFEIIEFKT

-362 LETFI
+362 LETFK
-367 DKIEFKNVDFSFGQT
+367 DKIEFKNVDFSYGQS
-382 KILDKISFTIKKGES
+382 KILDKISFTIKKGQS

-476 NAAKEANAHEFI
+476 NAAKEANAHKFI
-488 LEQNEKYD
+488 LEQSEKYD

-511 QRITIARA
+511 QRLTIARA

-532 TSSLDSESEKHVQS
+532 TSSLDSESEKKIQD
-546 AIENLMNQRTV
+546 AIDKLMLDKTSLI
-557 FVIAHRLS
+557 IAHKFS
-565 TVHNASKILVLD
+565 TIRKCDKIILID
-577 NGKIVQE
+577 KGRIVAE
-584 GKHEELVNIDGLYK
+584 GTHDELINSNSSYK
-598 QLHKMQFRT
+598 NMNELQM

>member
-1 MNYFTKVLKY
+1 MNYFTRVLKY
-11 GLDYTYYGVLN
+11 GLDFTYYGVLN
-22 IVFNILYAIFS
+22 IIFNILYAIFS

-46 LFKQTKG
+46 LFKQTKD
-53 VYIKPEYFG
+53 VYTEPEYSG
-62 ISNIREYLED
+62 ISNLREYLED

-127 GKLYSKV
+127 GKLYSRV
-134 VSMPISYFLNK
+134 ISMPISYFLNK

-171 MVREPLTILF
+171 TIREPLTILF

-244 SFLSESFFNQK
+244 SFLSESYFNQK
-255 FDSIN
+255 FNSIN
-260 EMLYKFS
+260 KMLYKFS

-341 AERVFEIIEFKP
+341 AERVFEIIEFQP
-353 ENDSNRDQL
+353 DNDSNRDQL
-362 LETFI
+362 LETFN
-367 DKIEFKNVDFSFGQT
+367 DKIEFKNVDFSYGQT
-382 KILDKISFTIKKGES
+382 KILDKISFSIKKGES

-414 LNGFYNSDSG
+414 LNGFYNSNSG

-437 RESLY
+437 RDSLY
-442 KKISIVTQESIL
+442 KNISIVTQESIL

-463 RIGDLDSI
+463 RIGDLDSM
-471 DGDII
+471 DEDIV

-488 LEQNEKYD
+488 IQQIEQYD

-511 QRITIARA
+511 QRLTIARA

-532 TSSLDSESEKHVQS
+532 TSSLDSESEKKIQD
-546 AIENLMNQRTV
+546 AIDKLMLDKTSLI
-557 FVIAHRLS
+557 IAHKFS
-565 TVHNASKILVLD
+565 TIKKCDKIILID
-577 NGKIVQE
+577 KGRIVAE
-584 GKHEELVNIDGLYK
+584 GTHDELINSNSSYK
-598 QLHKMQFRT
+598 NMNELQM

>member
-11 GLDYTYYGVLN
+11 GLEYSYFAVLN
-22 IVFNILYAIFS
+22 ILFNILYAIFS

-46 LFKQTKG
+46 LFKQTKK
-53 VYIKPEYFG
+53 VYEMPVYSG
-62 ISNIREYLED
+62 IGNIREYAEN
-72 YFNYYISRQ
+72 YFNYYISKQ
-81 LETDISSTLIL
+81 LETDISTTLII
-92 VVGIVIFFFLMK
+92 VVSIVIFFFLMK
-104 NLFNYLALYNITFVK
+104 NVFNYLALFNITFVK
-119 NGLLKNLR
+119 NGLLKKLR
-127 GKLYSKV
+127 ERLYSKV
-134 VSMPISYFLNK
+134 LVMPIPYFINK

-211 GKKLRKDSKEVQ
+211 GKRLRKDSKEVQ
-223 QQQSNFLSMIDE
+223 QQQSNFLSIIDE

-244 SFLSESFFNQK
+244 SFLSESFFSRK
-255 FDSIN
+255 FDKIN
-260 EMLYKFS
+260 HLLFKYS

-292 LWFGGKMV
+292 LWFGGRMV
-300 LINETISGT
+300 LVSESISGT

-341 AERVFEIIEFKP
+341 AERVFEIIEYDKYTNDGTRNIEIEEFK
-353 ENDSNRDQL
+353 
-362 LETFI
+362 
-367 DKIEFKNVDFSFGQT
+367 DKISFQDLEFSYGES
-382 KILDKISFTIKKGES
+382 KILDGITFTIKKGES

-402 SSGSGKTTIANL
+402 SSGSGKSTIANL
-414 LNGFYNSDSG
+414 LNGFFSADSG
-424 SISIDGMEISSIT
+424 SLLIDGINISDIK

-442 KKISIVTQESIL
+442 KNISIVTQESIL
-454 FNDTIMNNI
+454 FNDNIFNNI
-463 RIGDLDSI
+463 KIGNLDAEKE
-471 DGDII
+471 DII
-476 NAAKEANAHEFI
+476 SAAKEANAHEFI
-488 LEQNEKYD
+488 EEQINGYE
-496 TNIGDYGGKLSGGQK
+496 TVIGDYGNKLSGGQK
-511 QRITIARA
+511 QRLTIARA

-532 TSSLDSESEKHVQS
+532 TSSLDSKSEKKIQD
-546 AIENLMNQRTV
+546 AINKLMQGKTSLI
-557 FVIAHRLS
+557 IAHKFS
-565 TVHNASKILVLD
+565 TIKKCDKIILID
-577 NGKIVQE
+577 KGRIIAQ
-584 GKHEELVNIDGLYK
+584 GTHEELINSNSSYK
-598 QLHKMQFRT
+598 NMNELQI